1 MKLTTA
7 ERQQKKL
14 YKEAEELKFKQILAA
29 NKKFNLP
36 YGLNS
41 SEQKF
46 CETLIKKSKKLQK
59 FFGEPSTSIRSPTCS
74 SHFIHK
80 VVQNFPNWKRS
91 SLDWEPKTYSVESQ
105 LIDICQHI
113 FGQYKVPEF
122 LASVWLETD
131 FENFIPWY
139 LAVAQGKSL
148 KTISPFSSMTARM
161 RHIFLTTPSKYNVVE
176 AVYRAGAIALGADK
190 ILVQT
195 VLTSR
200 LTKQLNRYEPQE
212 HFSFWITLIQF
223 FINNP
228 MLALSQF
235 DPLIDYI
242 QHMREQPLRINGQ
255 MFGWRHPSHPGFK
268 IIGRSPLKLLE
279 DMNLWHRETQKL
291 KHNGF
296 VTWPSCGLEKF
307 VHIEGPEYHQKIW
320 EIEEI
325 LNSKALHL
333 EGRDMHHCVG
343 SYTRDCKSGYNSIW
357 SMKCQETKVLTV
369 QVAHTSSY
377 PKIIQARGLQNR
389 YPTQKEKQILN
400 VWAQQKGIQ
409 F

>member
-7 ERQQKKL
+7 ERQLKKV
-14 YKEAEELKFKQILAA
+14 YKEAEDLKFKQILAER
-29 NKKFNLP
+29 KKINLP
-36 YGLNS
+36 FGLNN
-41 SEQKF
+41 SEQKL
-46 CETLIKKSKKLQK
+46 CETLVKKSKKLQK
-59 FFGEPSTSIRSPTCS
+59 YFCEPSTNIRSPTSS
-74 SHFIHK
+74 SHFLHQ
-80 VVQNFPNWKRS
+80 VVRFLKDWKRS
-91 SLDWEPKTYSVESQ
+91 SYDWEPKTYSVESQ
-105 LIDICQHI
+105 LIDICQWL

-122 LASVWLETD
+122 LASVWLDSD
-131 FENFIPWY
+131 FEKFIPWY

-148 KTISPFSSMTARM
+148 KTIAPFSSMTARM
-161 RHIFLTTPSKYNVVE
+161 RHIFLITPSKYNAVE

-195 VLTSR
+195 ILTSR
-200 LTKQLNRYEPQE
+200 LIKQLNRYDPQE

-242 QHMREQPLRINGQ
+242 QHMREKPQMVNGIRYS
-255 MFGWRHPSHPGFK
+255 WLHKDHPGYK
-268 IIGRSPLKLLE
+268 ITGRSPLRLLA
-279 DMNLWHRETQKL
+279 DMEIWHRETQKI
-291 KHNGF
+291 KNNGF
-296 VTWPSCGLEKF
+296 VTWESCGLEKF

-325 LNSKALHL
+325 LDSKTLQQ
-333 EGRDMHHCVG
+333 EGRAMHHCVG
-343 SYTRDCKSGYNSIW
+343 SYAKDCKSGYNSIW
-357 SMKCQETKVLTV
+357 SMKYQERKVLTV

-377 PKIIQARGLQNR
+377 PKIIQVRGLQNR
-389 YPTQKEKQILN
+389 LPTPKEKQILN